1 MMIVKSSWEYIYP
14 KSLYVAVFFCQEQT
28 KGEISMTRTSKKKLT
43 GAYHTRFLL
52 QKQHPLTLESTYPP
66 DTILVRCWQGEFV

>member
-1 MMIVKSSWEYIYP
+1 MMIVKSSWEYVYP

-52 QKQHPLTLESTYPP
+52 QKQHP
-66 DTILVRCWQGEFV
+66 